1 MNEFAIVNLL
11 FKSELYLIGS
21 CISGYIHQQY
31 RKKYGLK
38 FDIILLV
45 DEIIYKY
52 KNHLENF
59 FDKIILIDI
68 IPIKLSQ
75 KYINMIPE
83 KYTKTM
89 DIFTT
94 KLNIFKLH
102 QYKKVLFLDIDIIP
116 VNKNFYNI
124 FTYNTPAT
132 TINNINNNNTKNII
146 SKNDVYTN
154 SINISNLN
162 YTINGG
168 VILISPTENDFENII
183 KFMHEQ
189 EGTDGYTSFAS
200 SGPDETIILNY
211 YLLNKN
217 MKWTNIDKN
226 YSIIPWE
233 KDYKKYFESAY
244 SINYLSNIK
253 PWNKPLFMMW
263 KEEFIFYLLVNKI
276 ISNDNLLK
284 IIHYRNIAKII
295 STYDK
300 SIKDGNLTQR
310 CYKNLDIKNICVD
323 SISLINND
331 DKLKKLIVM
340 NNDITVYENLDKDLI
355 NKLSLIFDV
364 MNSTKFINITEMG
377 EINNILAKFHS
388 SMIKY

>member
-1 MNEFAIVNLL
+1 MNEYAIVNLL
-11 FKSELYLIGS
+11 FKSELYLIGA
-21 CISGYIHQQY
+21 CINGYVHQQY
-31 RKKYGLK
+31 RKKYRLK

-52 KNHLENF
+52 KNHLEKYY
-59 FDKIILIDI
+59 DKIILIDI
-68 IPIKLSQ
+68 IPIKLSK
-75 KYINMIPE
+75 KYINIIPE

-102 QYKKVLFLDIDIIP
+102 QYKKVLFLDIDVIP
-116 VNKNFYNI
+116 INKNFYNI
-124 FTYNTPAT
+124 FSFSTPAT
-132 TINNINNNNTKNII
+132 VIRNLKENITSLNILSKINFYKN
-146 SKNDVYTN
+146 SL
-154 SINISNLN
+154 NISDLN
-162 YTINGG
+162 MTVEGG
-168 VILISPTENDFENII
+168 IILISPNENDFNNII

-189 EGTDGYTSFAS
+189 EGKDGYTSHS
-200 SGPDETIILNY
+200 SSAPDETIILNY

-217 MKWTNIDKN
+217 MNWTNIDKN
-226 YSIIPWE
+226 YSIIPWD
-233 KDYKKYFESAY
+233 KNCTKYFESAY

-276 ISNDNLLK
+276 IINDNLLK

-300 SIKDGNLTQR
+300 SIQDGNLTQR

-331 DKLKKLIVM
+331 DKLKKLIVV
-340 NNDITVYENLDKDLI
+340 NNDISIYENLDKDLI

-377 EINNILAKFHS
+377 VINNILVKFYNE
-388 SMIKY
+388 M